1 VLANTDFVFLLAL
14 QQDLLRSVSNSALL
28 LLLLLRLLQGFWS
41 SSCLLLG
48 FGACVASV
56 GFMWEA
62 HEVLQPAI
70 VVSLLR
76 FFVVVDGA
84 AAGGNIN
91 GVVCCGATTT
101 IVVGRSRLQED
112 QETLHHN

>member
-1 VLANTDFVFLLAL
+1 VLANTDVVFLLAL
-14 QQDLLRSVSNSALL
+14 QQDLFRSVSNSAPLLL
-28 LLLLLRLLQGFWS
+28 LLLLLRLL
-41 SSCLLLG
+41 G
-48 FGACVASV
+48 FGACVAGV

-70 VVSLLR
+70 VVSLLLR
-76 FFVVVDGA
+76 FFVVVVAA
-84 AAGGNIN
+84 AAGGNSN
-91 GVVCCGATTT
+91 GVVCCGATRR

>member
-1 VLANTDFVFLLAL
+1 LFRD
-14 QQDLLRSVSNSALL
+14 SGLL
-28 LLLLLRLLQGFWS
+28 LV
-41 SSCLLLG
+41 LLLG
-48 FGACVASV
+48 FGACVAGV

-70 VVSLLR
+70 VVSLLLR
-76 FFVVVDGA
+76 FFVVVVA
-84 AAGGNIN
+84 VAAGGNSN